1 MAVAR
6 EAVSAR
12 DVEDAASLI
21 AGKVRETPVLP
32 AGELSRRVGATVVLK
47 AENLQL
53 TGSFKA
59 RGATNMIGR
68 LPEQALRAGVV
79 AASAGNH
86 AQAVA
91 CAAREAGVRAVL
103 VMPESAP
110 VSKVAAVRQYGGEV
124 RLAGGTYD
132 DAHAE
137 AARLVENEGLTPVHA
152 FDTAEVV
159 AGQGTVGLEVARQAP
174 DVKLIVVPLGGGG
187 LASGIGLAA
196 AEWLPGARVVGVQ
209 AEACAPYID
218 SLAAH
223 KPIGARSANT
233 ICDGIAVK
241 RPGDFTLPLVERY
254 VDEVVT
260 VSDDEVAEAMVML
273 LERAKLVVEGA
284 GAVAVAALM
293 QGRVAAPAEGDVC
306 AVLSGGNVDA
316 SLLSECIRLGET
328 AAGRR
333 MVLST
338 VVPDRPGALAGLLRV
353 VAEHGGNVV
362 DVEHL
367 RDGID
372 LHVRETAITL
382 VLQTRGP
389 EANRAILEAARAE
402 GFALKVERER
412 PSAEAGG

>member
-1 MAVAR
+1 MSVVSQ
-6 EAVSAR
+6 AVSVE
-12 DVEDAASLI
+12 DVEDAARRI
-21 AGKVRETPVLP
+21 RGKVRETPLLS
-32 AGELSRRVGATVVLK
+32 AGELSRRVGARVLLK

-59 RGATNMIGR
+59 RGATNAIGQ
-68 LPEQALRAGVV
+68 LPDDKLLCGVV

-91 CAAREAGVRAVL
+91 CAARDAGARAVL
-103 VMPESAP
+103 VMPEQAP
-110 VSKVAAVRQYGGEV
+110 LAKVAAVRQYGGDVRFAEGGFDEAGAEAR
-124 RLAGGTYD
+124 RLAED
-132 DAHAE
+132 
-137 AARLVENEGLTPVHA
+137 EGMTLVHA
-152 FDTAEVV
+152 FDQPAVV
-159 AGQGTVGLEVARQAP
+159 AGQGTAGLEIALQGP
-174 DVKLIVVPLGGGG
+174 DVKLVVVPLGGGG
-187 LASGIGLAA
+187 LAAGIGIAV
-196 AEWLPGARVVGVQ
+196 AERLRGARVVGVQ

-218 SLAAH
+218 SLAARR
-223 KPIGARSANT
+223 PIGARSANT

-254 VDEVVT
+254 VDDVVT
-260 VSDDEVAEAMVML
+260 VSDDQVAEAMVLL
-273 LERAKLVVEGA
+273 LERSKLVVEGA

-293 QGRVAAPAEGDVC
+293 HDCVKPPADGEVC

-316 SLLSECIRLGET
+316 SLLSEAIRLGET
-328 AAGRR
+328 VAGRR

-338 VVPDRPGALAGLLRV
+338 VVPDRPGALAGLLVV

-372 LHVRETAITL
+372 MHVRETAIKL

-389 EANRAILEAARAE
+389 ESNAAILDAARSE
-402 GFALKVERER
+402 GFSVRVETD
-412 PSAEAGG
+412 AV